1 MSWCIQALLSSI
13 GKKMLMALTGLCFC
27 GFLVMH
33 LLGNLNLFAGKEA
46 FNGYSE
52 KLHSL
57 GGLITIAE
65 FGLLAL
71 AVIHIGFGLTLF
83 FQNWQARPSRYAVNK
98 WGGGRTFRSATMP
111 YTGLFLLCFVIFHL
125 INFHFIDKTDTT
137 IYEIVV
143 TAFHHQGYVA
153 FYVLAMVVLAFHVSH
168 GFWSAFQTL
177 GANHP
182 KYMPFIKNVAIVFS
196 FLMVL
201 GFGSLPIY
209 ISLMV

>member
-13 GKKMLMALTGLCFC
+13 GKKALMALTGLCFC

-52 KLHSL
+52 KLHSI
-57 GGLITIAE
+57 GGLVTIAE
-65 FGLLAL
+65 IGLLTFAIIHVAFGLP
-71 AVIHIGFGLTLF
+71 LF
-83 FQNWQARPSRYAVNK
+83 IQNLRARPNRYAVNK
-98 WGGGRTFRSATMP
+98 WAGGRTIRSAAMP
-111 YTGLFLLCFVIFHL
+111 YTGFFLICFVVFHL
-125 INFHFIDKTDTT
+125 INFHFIEKIDTT
-137 IYEIVV
+137 IYDIVV
-143 TAFHHQGYVA
+143 SAFQHKGYVL
-153 FYVLAMVVLAFHVSH
+153 FYALAMAILAMHVSH

-182 KYMPFIKNVAIVFS
+182 KYMPFIRNAAILFS
-196 FLMVL
+196 ILLVL